1 MSAADVN
8 RTLEQRGQRYGDF
21 SGHATV
27 TMRLKRVVG
36 DELAVRGKTLADDQQ
51 EALDMVFHKIGRIIN
66 GDADY
71 DDSWHDIAGYAQ
83 LVAERLRREAAAERG
98 A

>member
-1 MSAADVN
+1 MNSADIN
-8 RTLEQRGQRYGDF
+8 STLEQRGRRYGDF
-21 SGHATV
+21 VGHATV

-36 DELAVRGKTLADDQQ
+36 DELAARGKTLADDQQ

-71 DDSWHDIAGYAQ
+71 DDSWHDIARYAQ
-83 LVAERLRREAAAERG
+83 LVAERLRRDAASERG

>member
-1 MSAADVN
+1 MSGTDLN
-8 RTLEQRGQRYGDF
+8 STLKHRGERYGDF
-21 SGHATV
+21 VGHATV

-83 LVAERLRREAAAERG
+83 LVAERLRRDSASQRAE
-98 A
+98 